1 MIYGIV
7 LLANSKKNI
16 PFLMSNSCVSTSYR
30 QLPFRTSLQIVYH
43 AWIINAT
50 LSACLKRF
58 AAAHTH
64 QHIVRNDC
72 LLPAARY
79 NYPLLRVCQQHNS
92 IYHILRLLCISPYI
106 VKLNSVVD
114 WNFVFNFLLLLCVLC
129 LDMTINGDQTRWI
142 KYRTVV

>member
-7 LLANSKKNI
+7 LLRNSKRNN
-16 PFLMSNSCVSTSYR
+16 PFLMSNGCVSESYR
-30 QLPFRTSLQIVYH
+30 QLPFRTSLQIVAH

-64 QHIVRNDC
+64 HHLVCSDC

-79 NYPLLRVCQQHNS
+79 NYPA
-92 IYHILRLLCISPYI
+92 
-106 VKLNSVVD
+106 
-114 WNFVFNFLLLLCVLC
+114 
-129 LDMTINGDQTRWI
+129 
-142 KYRTVV
+142 